1 MDFTKVLQKILS
13 YAKEEAARLGNNT
26 VTTDHLFLGILR
38 DGDNDAIDTIKTFGG
53 NPDNIKAEIESV
65 IGTQQYI
72 PYDKASSVKVSKDI
86 EDVYRNLSTELIE
99 CNADSPRM
107 THLLLAIIKES
118 YNTVTPV
125 LRRYGITHESVR
137 NYVMAG
143 NISGKNVA
151 KDEPAAAAPAAASA
165 DASAASASKPQP
177 SAAPRSDM
185 KATATLDKYGIDLTA
200 EAVSGKLDPVVCRE
214 KEVERIFQILCRR
227 KKNNP
232 VLIGDPGVGK
242 SAIVEGLAQD
252 IANKKA
258 PLALQNKRIVSLDMS
273 AIVAGTK
280 YRGQFEERLKTV
292 LDEVKAAGDIILFVD
307 EVHTL
312 VGAGGPAGSLDA
324 ANILKPALA
333 RGEIQ
338 CIGATTLDE
347 YREIIEKDGA
357 LERRFQKV
365 IVDQTDFDQT
375 LLILQTLKPKYE
387 AFHNVE
393 YSPEA
398 LNACVVLSNRY
409 ITDRSQPDKAIDAMD
424 EAAARY
430 SIRTLDSKT
439 SEKMDSVNARLEKVR
454 QDKRDAA
461 AGEDFKKASELR
473 KEEVALENEQQTL
486 ATPPE
491 VTQKAV
497 VTEQDIAG
505 VISMMSNVPVSKV
518 SEAET
523 DKLIQMAPRLK
534 TKIIGQDDAV
544 DKVVKAIQ
552 RNRAGLRDPNKPIG
566 TFIFL
571 GPTGVGKTQLAKKI
585 AEYMFDSADN
595 IIRIDMSEYMEKFS
609 VSALIG
615 APPGYVGYN
624 EGGQLSERVRR
635 KPYSVVL
642 LDEIEKAH
650 PDIFNILLQVLD
662 EGRLTDS
669 AGRHIDFR
677 NTILI
682 MTSNIGSRELKDFGS
697 GIGFK
702 TPVTD
707 RQQRNAEIIEKA
719 LNKKF
724 TPEFLNRI
732 DDRILFNPLSEED
745 IAAIC
750 DIELKELLDRMKALG
765 YDITIKPETKKLVCE
780 QGYDPEYGAR
790 PLKRAIQKYI
800 EDPLSELIISG
811 QRPESI

>member
-99 CNADSPRM
+99 CNADSPKM

-137 NYVMAG
+137 NYVKAG
-143 NISGKNVA
+143 NISGKGTA
-151 KDEPAAAAPAAASA
+151 KEEPAAAASSPDAAPG
-165 DASAASASKPQP
+165 SKPQHT
-177 SAAPRSDM
+177 AAPKADK

-200 EAVSGKLDPVVCRE
+200 EALSGKLDPVVCRE

-258 PLALQNKRIVSLDMS
+258 PLALQDKRIVSLDMS

-393 YSPEA
+393 YTPEA

-430 SIRTLDSKT
+430 SIRTLDSQT
-439 SEKMDSVNARLEKVR
+439 SAKMDSVNAKLEKVR

-461 AGEDFKKASELR
+461 AGEDFKKAAELR
-473 KEEVALENEQQTL
+473 KEEVALENEQQSL
-486 ATPPE
+486 ATPAEAP
-491 VTQKAV
+491 QKAV

-702 TPVTD
+702 TPAND

>member
-1 MDFTKVLQKILS
+1 
-13 YAKEEAARLGNNT
+13 
-26 VTTDHLFLGILR
+26 LFLGILR

-99 CNADSPRM
+99 CNADTPKM

-143 NISGKNVA
+143 NIEGKA
-151 KDEPAAAAPAAASA
+151 TSKDEPAAA
-165 DASAASASKPQP
+165 KPQP
-177 SAAPRSDM
+177 QAAP
-185 KATATLDKYGIDLTA
+185 KPEKKGTATLDKYGIDLTA

-258 PLALQNKRIVSLDMS
+258 PLALLDKRIVSLDMS
-273 AIVAGTK
+273 VIVAGTK
-280 YRGQFEERLKTV
+280 YRGQFEERLKAV
-292 LDEVKAAGDIILFVD
+292 LDEVKSAGDVILFVD

-365 IVDQTDFDQT
+365 IVDKTDFDQT

-393 YSPEA
+393 YTPEA

-430 SIRTLDSKT
+430 SVRKYDSQT
-439 SEKMDSVNARLEKVR
+439 SSEMDAVNAKLEKIR
-454 QDKRDAA
+454 QEKRDAA
-461 AGEDFKKASELR
+461 NGEDFKKAAELR
-473 KEEVALENEQQTL
+473 KEEVALENEQQAL
-486 ATPPE
+486 AAPASEQQRP
-491 VTQKAV
+491 V

-544 DKVVKAIQ
+544 DKVVRAIQ

-571 GPTGVGKTQLAKKI
+571 GPTGVGKTQLAKKL
-585 AEYMFDSADN
+585 AEYMFDSSDN
-595 IIRIDMSEYMEKFS
+595 MIRIDMSEYMEKFS

-682 MTSNIGSRELKDFGS
+682 MTSNIGSRELKDFGNS
-697 GIGFK
+697 IGFK
-702 TPVTD
+702 TPSTD
-707 RQQRNAEIIEKA
+707 RNQRNNEIIEKA

-732 DDRILFNPLSEED
+732 DDRILFNSLSEED
-745 IAAIC
+745 IEKIC
-750 DIELKELLDRMKALG
+750 DIELQELLGRMKAMG
-765 YDITIKPETKKLVCE
+765 YEIEIKPETKKLVCE

-800 EDPLSELIISG
+800 EDPLAEMIIAG

>member
-1 MDFTKVLQKILS
+1 MDFTKILQKILS

-38 DGDNDAIDTIKTFGG
+38 DGDNDAIETIKTFGG

-72 PYDKASSVKVSKDI
+72 PYDKASSVNVSKDI

-99 CNADSPRM
+99 CNAESPKM

-143 NISGKNVA
+143 NIGA
-151 KDEPAAAAPAAASA
+151 KESAKAEPDPAPQPKAAPKQEKKS
-165 DASAASASKPQP
+165 
-177 SAAPRSDM
+177 
-185 KATATLDKYGIDLTA
+185 TATLDKYGIDLTA

-258 PLALQNKRIVSLDMS
+258 PQALLNKRIVSLDMS

-280 YRGQFEERLKTV
+280 YRGQFEERLPAV
-292 LDEVKAAGDIILFVD
+292 LDEVKGAGDIILFVD

-393 YSPEA
+393 YTPEA

-430 SIRTLDSKT
+430 SVKKYESQT
-439 SEKMDSVNARLEKVR
+439 SPEMDAVNAKLEKVR

-461 AGEDFKKASELR
+461 NGEDFKKAAELR
-473 KEEVALENEQQTL
+473 KEEVALENEQQAL
-486 ATPPE
+486 ATPATAP
-491 VTQKAV
+491 QKPV

-544 DKVVKAIQ
+544 DKVVRAIQ

-571 GPTGVGKTQLAKKI
+571 GPTGVGKTQLAKKL
-585 AEYMFDSADN
+585 AEYMFDSSDN
-595 IIRIDMSEYMEKFS
+595 MIRIDMSEYMEKFS

-682 MTSNIGSRELKDFGS
+682 MTSNIGSRELKDFGNS
-697 GIGFK
+697 IGFK
-702 TPVTD
+702 TPATD
-707 RQQRNAEIIEKA
+707 RNQRNNEIIEKA

-724 TPEFLNRI
+724 TPKFLNRI
-732 DDRILFNPLSEED
+732 DDRILFNSLSEED
-745 IAAIC
+745 IEKIC
-750 DIELKELLDRMKALG
+750 DIELQELLGRMKALG
-765 YDITIKPETKKLVCE
+765 YDIEIKPETKKLVCE

-800 EDPLSELIISG
+800 EDPLSEMIIAG
-811 QRPESI
+811 KRPESI

>member
-72 PYDKASSVKVSKDI
+72 PYDKASSVKVSKEI

-99 CNADSPRM
+99 CNADTPKM

-143 NISGKNVA
+143 NIERKETPRE
-151 KDEPAAAAPAAASA
+151 EPAAA
-165 DASAASASKPQP
+165 KPQP
-177 SAAPRSDM
+177 QAVP
-185 KATATLDKYGIDLTA
+185 KAEKKGTATLDKYGIDLTA

-258 PLALQNKRIVSLDMS
+258 PLALLDKRIVSLDMS

-280 YRGQFEERLKTV
+280 YRGQFEERLKAV
-292 LDEVKAAGDIILFVD
+292 LDEVKSAGDVILFVD

-393 YSPEA
+393 YTPEA

-430 SIRTLDSKT
+430 SVRKYDSQT
-439 SEKMDSVNARLEKVR
+439 SSDIDAVNARLEKVR
-454 QDKRDAA
+454 QEKRDAA
-461 AGEDFKKASELR
+461 NGEDFKKAAELR
-473 KEEVALENEQQTL
+473 KEEVALESEQQAL
-486 ATPPE
+486 ATPAAAQ
-491 VTQKAV
+491 QKAV

-544 DKVVKAIQ
+544 DKVVRAIQ

-571 GPTGVGKTQLAKKI
+571 GPTGVGKTQLAKKL
-585 AEYMFDSADN
+585 AEYMFDSSDN
-595 IIRIDMSEYMEKFS
+595 MIRIDMSEYMEKFS

-642 LDEIEKAH
+642 LDEI
-650 PDIFNILLQVLD
+650 
-662 EGRLTDS
+662 
-669 AGRHIDFR
+669 
-677 NTILI
+677 
-682 MTSNIGSRELKDFGS
+682 
-697 GIGFK
+697 
-702 TPVTD
+702 
-707 RQQRNAEIIEKA
+707 
-719 LNKKF
+719 
-724 TPEFLNRI
+724 
-732 DDRILFNPLSEED
+732 
-745 IAAIC
+745 
-750 DIELKELLDRMKALG
+750 
-765 YDITIKPETKKLVCE
+765 
-780 QGYDPEYGAR
+780 
-790 PLKRAIQKYI
+790 
-800 EDPLSELIISG
+800 
-811 QRPESI
+811 

>member
-393 YSPEA
+393 YTPEA

>member
-1 MDFTKVLQKILS
+1 MDFTKILQKILS

-38 DGDNDAIDTIKTFGG
+38 DGDNDAIETIKTFGG

-72 PYDKASSVKVSKDI
+72 PYDKASSVNVSKDI

-99 CNADSPRM
+99 CNAESPKM

-143 NISGKNVA
+143 NIGGKESGKA
-151 KDEPAAAAPAAASA
+151 EPSPAPQPKAAPKQEKKS
-165 DASAASASKPQP
+165 
-177 SAAPRSDM
+177 
-185 KATATLDKYGIDLTA
+185 TATLDKYGIDLTA

-258 PLALQNKRIVSLDMS
+258 PQALLNKRIVSLDMS

-280 YRGQFEERLKTV
+280 YRGQFEERLKAV
-292 LDEVKAAGDIILFVD
+292 LDEVKGAGDIILFVD

-393 YSPEA
+393 YTPEA

-430 SIRTLDSKT
+430 SVKKYESQT
-439 SEKMDSVNARLEKVR
+439 SPEMDAVNAKLEKVR

-461 AGEDFKKASELR
+461 NGEDFKKAAELR
-473 KEEVALENEQQTL
+473 KEEVALENEQQAL
-486 ATPPE
+486 ATPATAP
-491 VTQKAV
+491 QKPV

-544 DKVVKAIQ
+544 DKVVRAIQ

-571 GPTGVGKTQLAKKI
+571 GPTGVGKTQLAKKL
-585 AEYMFDSADN
+585 AEYMFDSSDN
-595 IIRIDMSEYMEKFS
+595 MIRIDMSEYMEKFS

-615 APPGYVGYN
+615 APPGYVGYT

-682 MTSNIGSRELKDFGS
+682 MTSNIGSRELKDFGNS
-697 GIGFK
+697 IGFK
-702 TPVTD
+702 TPATD
-707 RQQRNAEIIEKA
+707 RNQRNNEIIEKA

-732 DDRILFNPLSEED
+732 DDRILFNSLSEED
-745 IAAIC
+745 IEMIC
-750 DIELKELLDRMKALG
+750 DIELQELLGRMKALG
-765 YDITIKPETKKLVCE
+765 YDIEIKPETKKLVCE

-800 EDPLSELIISG
+800 EDPLSEMIIAG

>member
-143 NISGKNVA
+143 NLSA
-151 KDEPAAAAPAAASA
+151 KSQMKEDAAEPAPAA
-165 DASAASASKPQP
+165 KPQQG
-177 SAAPRSDM
+177 AAPRHEKKS
-185 KATATLDKYGIDLTA
+185 TATLDKYGIDLTA

-258 PLALQNKRIVSLDMS
+258 PLALQDKRIVSLDMS

-393 YSPEA
+393 YTPEA

-430 SIRTLDSKT
+430 SIRTVDSQT
-439 SEKMDSVNARLEKVR
+439 SARIDSVNAKLEEVR
-454 QDKRDAA
+454 QQKRDAA
-461 AGEDFKKASELR
+461 NGEDFKKAAELR
-473 KEEVALENEQQTL
+473 KEEVALENEQQAL
-486 ATPPE
+486 ATPADSQ
-491 VTQKAV
+491 QKAV
-497 VTEQDIAG
+497 VTEQDIAS

-534 TKIIGQDDAV
+534 TKIIGQDEAV
-544 DKVVKAIQ
+544 DKVVRAIQ

-571 GPTGVGKTQLAKKI
+571 GPTGVGKTQLAK
-585 AEYMFDSADN
+585 
-595 IIRIDMSEYMEKFS
+595 
-609 VSALIG
+609 
-615 APPGYVGYN
+615 
-624 EGGQLSERVRR
+624 
-635 KPYSVVL
+635 
-642 LDEIEKAH
+642 
-650 PDIFNILLQVLD
+650 
-662 EGRLTDS
+662 
-669 AGRHIDFR
+669 
-677 NTILI
+677 
-682 MTSNIGSRELKDFGS
+682 
-697 GIGFK
+697 
-702 TPVTD
+702 
-707 RQQRNAEIIEKA
+707 
-719 LNKKF
+719 
-724 TPEFLNRI
+724 
-732 DDRILFNPLSEED
+732 
-745 IAAIC
+745 
-750 DIELKELLDRMKALG
+750 
-765 YDITIKPETKKLVCE
+765 
-780 QGYDPEYGAR
+780 
-790 PLKRAIQKYI
+790 
-800 EDPLSELIISG
+800 
-811 QRPESI
+811 

>member
-143 NISGKNVA
+143 NLSA
-151 KDEPAAAAPAAASA
+151 KSQMKEDAAEPAP
-165 DASAASASKPQP
+165 ASKPQQG
-177 SAAPRSDM
+177 AAPRHE
-185 KATATLDKYGIDLTA
+185 KKNTATLDKYGIDLTA

-258 PLALQNKRIVSLDMS
+258 PLALQDKRIVSLDMS

-393 YSPEA
+393 YTPEA

-430 SIRTLDSKT
+430 SIRTVDSQT
-439 SEKMDSVNARLEKVR
+439 SARIDSVNIKLEEVR
-454 QDKRDAA
+454 QRKRDAA
-461 AGEDFKKASELR
+461 NGEDFKKAAELR
-473 KEEVALENEQQTL
+473 KEEVALENEQQAL
-486 ATPPE
+486 ATPADSQ
-491 VTQKAV
+491 QKAV
-497 VTEQDIAG
+497 VTEQDIAS

-534 TKIIGQDDAV
+534 TKIIGQDEAV
-544 DKVVKAIQ
+544 DKVVRAIQ

-682 MTSNIGSRELKDFGS
+682 MTSNIGSRELKDLKYRLVS
-697 GIGFK
+697 
-702 TPVTD
+702 
-707 RQQRNAEIIEKA
+707 
-719 LNKKF
+719 
-724 TPEFLNRI
+724 
-732 DDRILFNPLSEED
+732 ILFF
-745 IAAIC
+745 
-750 DIELKELLDRMKALG
+750 
-765 YDITIKPETKKLVCE
+765 
-780 QGYDPEYGAR
+780 
-790 PLKRAIQKYI
+790 
-800 EDPLSELIISG
+800 
-811 QRPESI
+811 

>member
-1 MDFTKVLQKILS
+1 MDFTKILQKILS

-72 PYDKASSVKVSKDI
+72 PYDKAASVKVSKDI

-99 CNADSPRM
+99 CNADAPRM

-143 NISGKNVA
+143 NIAGKETP
-151 KDEPAAAAPAAASA
+151 KEEPAAA
-165 DASAASASKPQP
+165 KPQP
-177 SAAPRSDM
+177 QAAP
-185 KATATLDKYGIDLTA
+185 KPEKKGTATLDKYGIDLTA

-258 PLALQNKRIVSLDMS
+258 PAALLDKRIVSLDMS

-280 YRGQFEERLKTV
+280 YRGQFEERLKAV
-292 LDEVKAAGDIILFVD
+292 LDEVKSAGDVILFVD

-393 YSPEA
+393 YTPEA

-430 SIRTLDSKT
+430 SVRKYDSQT
-439 SEKMDSVNARLEKVR
+439 SSEMDAVNAKLEKVR

-461 AGEDFKKASELR
+461 IGEDFKKAAELR
-473 KEEVALENEQQTL
+473 KEEVALESEQQAL
-486 ATPPE
+486 ATPAAPQ
-491 VTQKAV
+491 QKPV
-497 VTEQDIAG
+497 VTEQDIAS

-544 DKVVKAIQ
+544 DKVVRAIQ

-571 GPTGVGKTQLAKKI
+571 GPTGVGKTQLAKKL
-585 AEYMFDSADN
+585 AEYMFDSSDN
-595 IIRIDMSEYMEKFS
+595 MIRIDMSEYMEKFS

-682 MTSNIGSRELKDFGS
+682 MTSNIGSRELKDFGNS
-697 GIGFK
+697 IGFK
-702 TPVTD
+702 TPSTD
-707 RQQRNAEIIEKA
+707 RNQRNNEIIEKA

-732 DDRILFNPLSEED
+732 DDRILFNSLSEED
-745 IAAIC
+745 IEKIC
-750 DIELKELLDRMKALG
+750 DIELQELLDRMKALG
-765 YDITIKPETKKLVCE
+765 YDIVIKPETKKLVCE

-800 EDPLSELIISG
+800 EDPLSEMIIAG

>member
-1 MDFTKVLQKILS
+1 MDFTKILQKILS

-72 PYDKASSVKVSKDI
+72 PYDKASSVKVSKEI

-99 CNADSPRM
+99 CNADTPKM

-143 NISGKNVA
+143 NIEREETPRE
-151 KDEPAAAAPAAASA
+151 EPAAA
-165 DASAASASKPQP
+165 KPQP
-177 SAAPRSDM
+177 QAAP
-185 KATATLDKYGIDLTA
+185 KAEKKGTATLDKYGIDLTA

-258 PLALQNKRIVSLDMS
+258 PLALLDKRIVSLDMS

-280 YRGQFEERLKTV
+280 YRGQFEERLKAV
-292 LDEVKAAGDIILFVD
+292 LDEVKSAGDVILFVD

-393 YSPEA
+393 YTPEA

-430 SIRTLDSKT
+430 SVRKYDSQT
-439 SEKMDSVNARLEKVR
+439 SSDIDAVNARLEKVR
-454 QDKRDAA
+454 QEKRDAA
-461 AGEDFKKASELR
+461 NGEDFKKAAELR
-473 KEEVALENEQQTL
+473 KEEVALESEQQAL
-486 ATPPE
+486 ATPA
-491 VTQKAV
+491 TAQQKAV

-544 DKVVKAIQ
+544 DKVVRAIQ

-571 GPTGVGKTQLAKKI
+571 GPTGVGKTQLAKKL
-585 AEYMFDSADN
+585 AEYMFDSSDN
-595 IIRIDMSEYMEKFS
+595 MIRIDMSEYMEKFS

-682 MTSNIGSRELKDFGS
+682 MTSNIGSRELKDFGNS
-697 GIGFK
+697 IGFK
-702 TPVTD
+702 TPSTD
-707 RQQRNAEIIEKA
+707 RNQRNNEIIEKA

-732 DDRILFNPLSEED
+732 DDRILFNSLSEED
-745 IAAIC
+745 IEKIC
-750 DIELKELLDRMKALG
+750 DIELQELLGRMKAMG
-765 YDITIKPETKKLVCE
+765 YDIEIKPETKKLVCE

-800 EDPLSELIISG
+800 EDPLAEMIIAG

>member
-143 NISGKNVA
+143 NLSA
-151 KDEPAAAAPAAASA
+151 KSQMKEDAAEPAPAA
-165 DASAASASKPQP
+165 KPQQGT
-177 SAAPRSDM
+177 APRHEKKS
-185 KATATLDKYGIDLTA
+185 TATLDKYGIDLTA

-258 PLALQNKRIVSLDMS
+258 PLALQDKRIVSLDMS

-347 YREIIEKDGA
+347 YREIIE
-357 LERRFQKV
+357 
-365 IVDQTDFDQT
+365 
-375 LLILQTLKPKYE
+375 
-387 AFHNVE
+387 
-393 YSPEA
+393 
-398 LNACVVLSNRY
+398 
-409 ITDRSQPDKAIDAMD
+409 
-424 EAAARY
+424 
-430 SIRTLDSKT
+430 
-439 SEKMDSVNARLEKVR
+439 
-454 QDKRDAA
+454 
-461 AGEDFKKASELR
+461 
-473 KEEVALENEQQTL
+473 
-486 ATPPE
+486 
-491 VTQKAV
+491 
-497 VTEQDIAG
+497 
-505 VISMMSNVPVSKV
+505 
-518 SEAET
+518 
-523 DKLIQMAPRLK
+523 
-534 TKIIGQDDAV
+534 
-544 DKVVKAIQ
+544 
-552 RNRAGLRDPNKPIG
+552 
-566 TFIFL
+566 
-571 GPTGVGKTQLAKKI
+571 
-585 AEYMFDSADN
+585 
-595 IIRIDMSEYMEKFS
+595 
-609 VSALIG
+609 
-615 APPGYVGYN
+615 
-624 EGGQLSERVRR
+624 
-635 KPYSVVL
+635 
-642 LDEIEKAH
+642 
-650 PDIFNILLQVLD
+650 
-662 EGRLTDS
+662 
-669 AGRHIDFR
+669 
-677 NTILI
+677 
-682 MTSNIGSRELKDFGS
+682 
-697 GIGFK
+697 
-702 TPVTD
+702 
-707 RQQRNAEIIEKA
+707 
-719 LNKKF
+719 
-724 TPEFLNRI
+724 
-732 DDRILFNPLSEED
+732 
-745 IAAIC
+745 
-750 DIELKELLDRMKALG
+750 
-765 YDITIKPETKKLVCE
+765 
-780 QGYDPEYGAR
+780 
-790 PLKRAIQKYI
+790 
-800 EDPLSELIISG
+800 
-811 QRPESI
+811 

>member
-99 CNADSPRM
+99 CNADSPKM

-137 NYVMAG
+137 NYVKAG
-143 NISGKNVA
+143 NISGKGTA
-151 KDEPAAAAPAAASA
+151 KEEPAAAASSPDAAPGPKPQQASA
-165 DASAASASKPQP
+165 PKAEK
-177 SAAPRSDM
+177 

-200 EAVSGKLDPVVCRE
+200 EALSGKLDPVVCRE

-393 YSPEA
+393 YTPEA

-430 SIRTLDSKT
+430 SIRTLDSQT
-439 SEKMDSVNARLEKVR
+439 SAKMDSVNAKLEKVR

-461 AGEDFKKASELR
+461 AGEDFKKAAELR
-473 KEEVALENEQQTL
+473 KEEVALENEQQSL
-486 ATPPE
+486 ATPAEAP
-491 VTQKAV
+491 QKAV

-702 TPVTD
+702 TPAND